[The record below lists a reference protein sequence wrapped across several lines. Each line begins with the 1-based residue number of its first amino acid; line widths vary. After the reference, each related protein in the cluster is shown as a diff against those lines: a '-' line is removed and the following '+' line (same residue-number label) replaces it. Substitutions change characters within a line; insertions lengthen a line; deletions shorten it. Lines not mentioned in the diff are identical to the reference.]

1 MISLNG
7 FVDYLNSTNN
17 AGGNST
23 GSLAESQ
30 VKSEYFDRVKVDR
43 NLGRY
48 IAETVKKHEYHAFIL
63 TGHAGDGKTS
73 VLVQVLKSLN
83 LLSNGVGLEQM
94 KDYQEFFYVKDMS
107 EIAENQQTKILEQ
120 SLSAPKRNKSS
131 LLISNTGPLLN
142 AFLRFAE
149 YTRKIQG
156 LKFEESERIDLQSK
170 LLCQLDRNTDEEIT
184 VEGSKFY
191 LVNIARV
198 DNVSFSSAILKKIVS
213 VELWRECDDCA
224 CAERCPIRN
233 NVIRVNTQ
241 LKRVARFVESYYRYL
256 YENDKRMTIRQMLGQ
271 ISYAITGNLTC
282 AYIANHF
289 LKEPFI
295 NYSFANLF
303 FGFIGL
309 DEADGSSQIKG
320 ISQIKLLALDRKSLD
335 VDYRLFVNGDF
346 SSFFIAE
353 VANELYAMKKKY
365 QKHYQILDEE
375 NARSANEQ
383 GKESKLR
390 RAIRRFY
397 LVYSSD
403 MQEDKIFDQIF
414 GTNYT
419 LYEKLVSGKQPKSV
433 LRNVQNLTFRALYIK
448 NTGFLPDNTS
458 ELPLTLR
465 RENSVFQNVMLVLGT
480 LSKNDLN
487 IIQKPVLSIYEDT
500 ESKQELYLKVKQQQ
514 FLLTLPVL
522 TYFDELVQGSI
533 SSNSNPALTHG
544 IAKLDTM
551 LLDEFGDEIPESE
564 DDCEL
569 KLLINTTNG
578 QSIRHYAFDGSK
590 LIILS

>member
-1 MISLNG
+1 MNG

-43 NLGRY
+43 NLGSY
-48 IAETVKKHEYHAFIL
+48 IAETVKNHDYHAFIL

-83 LLSNGVGLEQM
+83 LLNNGEGLEQM

-107 EIAENQQTKILEQ
+107 EIAEDQQTQILEK
-120 SLSAPKRNKSS
+120 SLSAPRRNKSS

-142 AFLRFAE
+142 TFIRLAA
-149 YTRKIQG
+149 YARKLQG
-156 LKFEESERIDLQSK
+156 VKFEESERIDLQSK
-170 LLCQLDRNTDEEIT
+170 LLSQLDTNTDEEIT
-184 VEGSKFY
+184 VEGHKFY

-213 VELWRECDDCA
+213 MDLWKECSTCS
-224 CAERCPIRN
+224 CAERCPIWN
-233 NVIRVNTQ
+233 NVVRVNAQ
-241 LKRVARFVESYYRYL
+241 LNRVARFVESYYRFL
-256 YENDKRMTIRQMLGQ
+256 YENDKRMTIRQMVGQ

-282 AYIANHF
+282 DYIANHF
-289 LKEPFI
+289 LKEPFF

-309 DEADGSSQIKG
+309 DEARDSSQIKG
-320 ISQIKLLALDRKSLD
+320 ISQIRLLALDKKSLD
-335 VDYRLFVNGDF
+335 VDYKLFVNNDF
-346 SSFFIAE
+346 SSFFITD
-353 VANELYAMKKKY
+353 VANELYDLKKKH
-365 QKHYQILDEE
+365 QKHYQVLDEE
-375 NARSANEQ
+375 NARSASEQ
-383 GKESKLR
+383 GKEAKLR

-397 LVYSSD
+397 LVYSAD
-403 MQEDKIFDQIF
+403 LQEDKILDQVF

-419 LYEKLVSGKQPKSV
+419 LYEKLVSSKQAKSV
-433 LRNVQNLTFRALYIK
+433 LRNVQTLVFRALYIK

-487 IIQKPVLSIYEDT
+487 IIQRPVSSVFEDT
-500 ESKQELYLKVKQQQ
+500 ESKQELYLKVNQQQ
-514 FLLTLPVL
+514 FLLTLPML
-522 TYFDELVQGSI
+522 TYFDDLVQGSI

-544 IAKLDTM
+544 IAKLDTL
-551 LLDEFGDEIPESE
+551 LLDEFGDELPESE

-569 KLLINTTNG
+569 KLLINTTDG
-578 QSIRHYAFDGSK
+578 QNIRYYAFDGSK
-590 LIILS
+590 LSILS